1 MPLKPLCLV
10 SSCLLGLCTRYDGKG
25 KQNEECLRLLKVYRF
40 ITVCPEQLGGFATPR
55 PPASIFG
62 GDGHAVLD
70 GSARVLDTHGCDL
83 SAAFIRGA
91 AMVLTIARMQDVR
104 LALLKEGSPSCGS
117 TPVTGV
123 TAALLQRADIEVRPL

>member
-40 ITVCPEQLGGFATPR
+40 IPVCPEQLGGFATPR
-55 PPASIFG
+55 PPALIFG

-70 GSARVLDTHGCDL
+70 GSARVLDIHGCDL

-123 TAALLQRADIEVRPL
+123 TAALLQRAGIEIRSL